1 MVLTEKVE
9 QLSGRRAG
17 QPSFRSVLGRVS
29 KVVQSALANADVP
42 FQQVVS
48 NAGIPRSTAYSPLFQ
63 TLITVDEENAD
74 PLAEVAAAGEEEAM
88 EVWQGCPYFAKS
100 MEKTMKTSLEGVAKS
115 ARTFGMRG
123 LCVGYH

>member
-1 MVLTEKVE
+1 M
-9 QLSGRRAG
+9 
-17 QPSFRSVLGRVS
+17 LGRVR

-48 NAGIPRSTAYSPLFQ
+48 NAGIARSTAYSPLFQ

-88 EVWQGCPYFAKS
+88 EVW
-100 MEKTMKTSLEGVAKS
+100 
-115 ARTFGMRG
+115 RG
-123 LCVGYH
+123 